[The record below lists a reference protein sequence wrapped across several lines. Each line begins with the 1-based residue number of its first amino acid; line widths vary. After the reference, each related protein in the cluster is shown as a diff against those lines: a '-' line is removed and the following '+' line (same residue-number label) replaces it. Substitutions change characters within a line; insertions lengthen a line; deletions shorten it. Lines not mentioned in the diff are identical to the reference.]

1 MALSSAS
8 TAGFKHVRVCRVNTS
23 VIGNP
28 CSITGVVTLAE
39 VLKRRRESMKLS
51 QAALAK
57 KARVSQSA
65 VGNLESGAR
74 GASGRVPSTLPAIA
88 AALDSTT
95 EDLLREAGMQSAA
108 GLSTQPN
115 TKELVRTV
123 IDPSQAQPESLRP
136 GEMWLPQYEGVGAM
150 MGSGSEGASAEVVT
164 LVRVTEE
171 GLRRRLI
178 RTTFTSLSNLRL
190 ISAYGD
196 SMAGTFEDG
205 DVLLVD
211 TGVRAID
218 RDGVYVYSRD
228 GELQVKRLQRE
239 DDGSLTVISDNPRYR
254 DRRIAR
260 EDKAVYQVHGR
271 ALLAWSARVL

>member
-1 MALSSAS
+1 
-8 TAGFKHVRVCRVNTS
+8 
-23 VIGNP
+23 
-28 CSITGVVTLAE
+28 
-39 VLKRRRESMKLS
+39 
-51 QAALAK
+51 
-57 KARVSQSA
+57 
-65 VGNLESGAR
+65 
-74 GASGRVPSTLPAIA
+74 
-88 AALDSTT
+88 
-95 EDLLREAGMQSAA
+95 
-108 GLSTQPN
+108 
-115 TKELVRTV
+115 
-123 IDPSQAQPESLRP
+123 
-136 GEMWLPQYEGVGAM
+136 M

-260 EDKAVYQVHGR
+260 EDKTVYQVHGR